1 MPGSRDL
8 VQLRAALSRYREQQ
22 RRGKYPRELRERAE
36 AYAKERCRAGATP
49 SEIAAELGVRTVTA
63 SRWVSGGEGSDEG
76 APRATPK
83 TVEALPFVPV
93 VVRPERRDASAM
105 RLRLA
110 FADGTRMQVCG
121 LSARDLVE
129 AIDAV
134 RRGR

>member
-1 MPGSRDL
+1 M
-8 VQLRAALSRYREQQ
+8 SRYREQQ

>member
-8 VQLRAALSRYREQQ
+8 VQLRAALSRYREQR
-22 RRGKYPRELRERAE
+22 RRGKYPRELRERAA
-36 AYAKERCRAGATP
+36 AYAKERYRAGATP
-49 SEIAAELGVRTVTA
+49 TEIAADLGVRMVTV
-63 SRWVSGGEGSDEG
+63 SRWVSGGEGSDES

-83 TVEALPFVPV
+83 TIESLPLMPV
-93 VVRPERRDASAM
+93 VVRPERRDAPAM
-105 RLRLA
+105 RLKLA